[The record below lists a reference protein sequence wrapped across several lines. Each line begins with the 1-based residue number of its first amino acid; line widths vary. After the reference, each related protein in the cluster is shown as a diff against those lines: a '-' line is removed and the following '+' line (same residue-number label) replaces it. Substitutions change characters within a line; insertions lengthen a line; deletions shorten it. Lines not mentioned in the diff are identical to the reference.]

1 MRFLD
6 PKNDYAFKRIFG
18 SEESKDILMSFLN
31 AILYQ
36 EREVIKDLT
45 IINPH
50 ALGATFT
57 LKDTYLDVKAKLDN
71 NTTVLIEMQLLNKYA
86 FEKRVVYNAAKIYA
100 NQLDSG
106 ERYLL
111 LEPVIALTIADFIL
125 FQDSPKIIN
134 SFVFKE
140 EKQNF
145 IYNEEI
151 KLFFVELPKFNKTLE
166 ELNTLSDKWL
176 FFLRNASN
184 LTEKPVSMETIT
196 VLNKAL
202 EISNLA
208 GLSVEELEEI
218 QKRQIWLTDQET
230 TVRYA
235 RETGIQQGI
244 DQGEKKLVNR
254 LIRHRFADIS
264 PEIENKINQLAID
277 QLELLGEQLFDFSNE
292 NDLINWLDSHYQ
304 KSDF

>member
-1 MRFLD
+1 
-6 PKNDYAFKRIFG
+6 
-18 SEESKDILMSFLN
+18 
-31 AILYQ
+31 
-36 EREVIKDLT
+36 
-45 IINPH
+45 
-50 ALGATFT
+50 
-57 LKDTYLDVKAKLDN
+57 
-71 NTTVLIEMQLLNKYA
+71 
-86 FEKRVVYNAAKIYA
+86 
-100 NQLDSG
+100 
-106 ERYLL
+106 
-111 LEPVIALTIADFIL
+111 
-125 FQDSPKIIN
+125 
-134 SFVFKE
+134 
-140 EKQNF
+140 
-145 IYNEEI
+145 
-151 KLFFVELPKFNKTLE
+151 
-166 ELNTLSDKWL
+166 
-176 FFLRNASN
+176 
-184 LTEKPVSMETIT
+184 METIT